1 MVNECSEISVP
12 NKVKDKMHQTIKIGN
27 IKTSKIELIDI
38 TKSWLA
44 ISLAFAFVYS
54 GISLFKGI
62 DGLFS
67 LSFLVMLG
75 VSGLTA
81 GIGFLFHELAHKF
94 VAQRYGCVAEFRS
107 FDQMLYVAVG
117 LAFAVGFIFA
127 APGAVMISG
136 MITRKEN
143 GLISLAGPLTNY
155 VLAMI
160 FLALTL
166 LYPAGS
172 SLFSV
177 GFSINLWLGLFN
189 MIPFGNFDGL
199 KIFEWNRIV
208 WAGMIGFGVYFLF
221 LF

>member
-1 MVNECSEISVP
+1 
-12 NKVKDKMHQTIKIGN
+12 MHQTIKIGN
-27 IKTSKIELIDI
+27 IKTSRIELIDI

-67 LSFLVMLG
+67 LGFLVMLG

-117 LAFAVGFIFA
+117 LAFLVGFIFA

-143 GLISLAGPLTNY
+143 GIISLAGPLTNY
-155 VLAMI
+155 ILSLI
-160 FLALTL
+160 FLALSF
-166 LYPAGS
+166 LYPAGR
-172 SLFSV
+172 FIFV
-177 GFSINLWLGLFN
+177 TGFSINLWLGLFN

-199 KIFEWNRIV
+199 KIFHWNRIV
-208 WAGMIGFGVYFLF
+208 WAGMIGFGAYFLF
-221 LF
+221 VF